1 MRTSLVPVLAALVSL
16 ASTLPTGYSAHPGR
30 VVARDPTKARSPRA
44 APPDLQQ
51 RNVPR
56 AAPSAAPHVARAA
69 PSHVARAA
77 SVPSAAHVPRAA
89 PAGPSSHPARRDA
102 QPQYVPRAEPSGHV
116 KRSQQGQNV
125 FGEIAGLVVGWLD
138 KDKNAD
144 KDMDQCPAPLSA
156 CPVRGARDPDAYE
169 CVDLESDLYS
179 CGGCAADD
187 IAYVGTP

>member
-1 MRTSLVPVLAALVSL
+1 MRTSLVSVLAALISI
-16 ASTLPTGYSAHPGR
+16 ASTLPTGYSAHYGR
-30 VVARDPTKARSPRA
+30 VVAMDPTKASLPRA

-56 AAPSAAPHVARAA
+56 AAPSGNPHVARAK
-69 PSHVARAA
+69 PSNVPRAA
-77 SVPSAAHVPRAA
+77 SVPSP
-89 PAGPSSHPARRDA
+89 HPDRRDA
-102 QPQYVPRAEPSGHV
+102 RQHAPRAEPSGHP

-138 KDKNAD
+138 KDKNAY

-156 CPVRGARDPDAYE
+156 CSVRGARDPDAYE

-187 IAYVGTP
+187 IACVGTP